1 MKIWGFLAAVLA
13 FCGFVTMAAAQDRAW
28 IQIEAQPTTAKAIE
42 RAEAWAGVFPDV
54 AAYETRTGWTVVTLG
69 PYDPAEAA
77 GRLNDLR
84 GNNMIPPD
92 AFISDGAGYG
102 AQVWTGGSAAPA
114 QPATPEAGTPEATT
128 PEAEATAEPEAA
140 APEAPVVVEE
150 PDETPAEARA
160 SEALLLK
167 EERVALQQALA
178 WYGFYQ
184 GGLDGAFGK
193 GTRGSMA
200 AWQEANGYEP
210 TGILTSRQ
218 RATLVGNYQA
228 DQAEFGFSTQSVA
241 EAGIEITLPLSLVEF
256 TGYEPPFVRF
266 DAVNGSGLTILLI
279 SEPGGAEALSGLYD
293 ILQTL
298 EAVPPGG
305 ERSKGEDSFTLSAS
319 GPGVESYAYA
329 ATAKGMV
336 KGYLAIWNP
345 ADADRMARIVPV
357 LKSSFRPVGDKAL
370 DPGLVPMEDALRSG
384 LLAGLEVRRPKLSR
398 SGFFVDAA
406 GTVATVAEAVDQ
418 CARITIDHDTEATV
432 TLSDAASGI
441 ALITPSTPLAPPAVA
456 ALAAS
461 SPSPG
466 TELAVAGYSYEDK
479 LPAPVL
485 TFGVFEEA
493 KGLAGEPGLVRLS
506 APVLAGDRG
515 GPVVDPSGAVVGL
528 LIPGG
533 APQGKEMPQGVAF
546 AADVPVLSALMARA
560 ALTPVMATTT
570 AAATPDALNRAAL
583 GMTVLLSCWE

>member
-28 IQIEAQPTTAKAIE
+28 IQIEAQPTVAKAVE

-77 GRLNDLR
+77 GRLNELR

-102 AQVWTGGSAAPA
+102 AQVWTKDSTAPA
-114 QPATPEAGTPEATT
+114 DTAPAD
-128 PEAEATAEPEAA
+128 TALPEAA
-140 APEAPVVVEE
+140 APEDTAQPEAPVVAEE

-193 GTRGSMA
+193 GTRASMA

-228 DQAEFGFSTQSVA
+228 DQAEFGFSSQSVA

-256 TGYEPPFVRF
+256 KGYEPPFVRF

-298 EAVPPGG
+298 EAVPAGG
-305 ERSKGEDSFTLSAS
+305 ERSKGEDSFTISAS

-345 ADADRMARIVPV
+345 ADADRMTRILPV
-357 LKSSFRPVGDKAL
+357 LQSSFRPVGDKAL

-406 GTVATVAEAVDQ
+406 GTVATVAEAVDH

-441 ALITPSTPLAPPAVA
+441 ALITPATPLSPPAVA
-456 ALAAS
+456 ALAAT

-466 TELAVAGYSYEDK
+466 TEMAVAGYSYEDK

-485 TFGVFEEA
+485 TFGIFEEA

-533 APQGKEMPQGVAF
+533 APQGKELPQGVAF

-560 ALTPVMATTT
+560 ALTPVMATAT

-583 GMTVLLSCWE
+583 GMTVLVSCWE

>member
-28 IQIEAQPTTAKAIE
+28 IQIEAQPTVAKAVE

-77 GRLNDLR
+77 GRLNELR

-102 AQVWTGGSAAPA
+102 AQVWTKDSTAPA
-114 QPATPEAGTPEATT
+114 D
-128 PEAEATAEPEAA
+128 TALPEAA
-140 APEAPVVVEE
+140 APEDTAQPEAPVVVAEE

-193 GTRGSMA
+193 GTRASMA
-200 AWQEANGYEP
+200 AWQDANGYEP

-228 DQAEFGFSTQSVA
+228 DQAEFGFSSQSVA

-256 TGYEPPFVRF
+256 KGYEPPFVRF

-298 EAVPPGG
+298 EAVPAGG
-305 ERSKGEDSFTLSAS
+305 ERSKGEDSFTISAS

-345 ADADRMARIVPV
+345 ADADRMTRILPV
-357 LKSSFRPVGDKAL
+357 LQSSFRPVGDKAL

-406 GTVATVAEAVDQ
+406 GTVATVAEAVDH

-441 ALITPSTPLAPPAVA
+441 ALITPATPLSPPAVA
-456 ALAAS
+456 ALAAT

-466 TELAVAGYSYEDK
+466 TEMAVAGYSYEDK

-485 TFGVFEEA
+485 TFGIFEEA

-533 APQGKEMPQGVAF
+533 APQGKELPQGVAF

-560 ALTPVMATTT
+560 ALTPVMATAT

-583 GMTVLLSCWE
+583 GMTVLVSCWE